1 MRRLLFSLAASF
13 SCFSHG
19 ASITPKLSGPAIG
32 SVAPDFK
39 AHNSITGATIPLSSQ
54 RGKVV
59 ILTFWA
65 SWCAPCKRELPI
77 LENAQRFLGKD
88 KLTVFA
94 VSFEENPEAAKV
106 LKKAAAN
113 WQINVIED
121 PNGWI
126 ARRYAISSIP
136 HLFIIDRDGK
146 IAANHLGYGDS
157 TVDELVSDINRAL
170 SGTEPVEPE
179 VSPPAAGST

>member
-1 MRRLLFSLAASF
+1 MRQLLFSVVASLSCLSYAAAAS
-13 SCFSHG
+13 S
-19 ASITPKLSGPAIG
+19 TGPAIG
-32 SVAPDFK
+32 SMAPDFK
-39 AHNSITGATIPLSSQ
+39 AHNFVTGETVPLSSQ

-65 SWCAPCKRELPI
+65 SWCGPCKRELPI

-94 VSFEENPEAAKV
+94 VSFEENPEAAKA

-121 PNGWI
+121 HNAWI

-146 IAANHLGYGDS
+146 VVANHLGYGDR
-157 TVDELVSDINRAL
+157 TVDDLVRDINHAL
-170 SGTEPVEPE
+170 TESPPVEPE
-179 VSPPAAGST
+179 VSPPATGSK

>member
-1 MRRLLFSLAASF
+1 MRRLLLSLAA
-13 SCFSHG
+13 CFPCISYA
-19 ASITPKLSGPAIG
+19 ASTTAKLPGPAVG

-39 AHNSITGATIPLSSQ
+39 AHNSVTGATIPLISQ

-65 SWCAPCKRELPI
+65 SWCGPCIRELPI

-94 VSFEENPEAAKV
+94 VSFKENPQAADA

-121 PNGWI
+121 RNGWI
-126 ARRYAISSIP
+126 ASRYAISSIP

-146 IAANHLGYGDS
+146 VAANHLGYGDR
-157 TVDELVSDINRAL
+157 TVEELVADINQAL
-170 SGTEPVEPE
+170 SESPPVEPE
-179 VSPPAAGST
+179 VTPPPTGST